1 MNKTIQKKLI
11 TECIRGWFILDNM
24 MFNGSADE
32 CLKENKAVL
41 NEYNQ
46 LKKTFLKTVFEYYN
60 KIGYKSSFNVLPRT
74 SKELEKSANV
84 VTESLK
90 KDLSKQFIMHE
101 KKYCKMI
108 AEGINYNDDKLL
120 EKRTNYLGRS
130 LMIENH
136 FIKNPTKTCY
146 GSNLSIQ
153 ELNIYKNC
161 LTECINS
168 MLKIAYKYNKKF

>member
-1 MNKTIQKKLI
+1 
-11 TECIRGWFILDNM
+11 
-24 MFNGSADE
+24 
-32 CLKENKAVL
+32 
-41 NEYNQ
+41 
-46 LKKTFLKTVFEYYN
+46 
-60 KIGYKSSFNVLPRT
+60 
-74 SKELEKSANV
+74 
-84 VTESLK
+84 
-90 KDLSKQFIMHE
+90 
-101 KKYCKMI
+101 MI